1 MKSASNIWNNCCY
14 NGSYFGTGVDVV
26 SKKALDINFARND
39 IILYNCE
46 IFRQIKKDIEDYVQN
61 NKLKKSKLTK
71 DEKKY
76 FFNQFLTRGLEY
88 HLIRN
93 VKLFTDVFEKD
104 FSLEDFVKANRV
116 AFSDGKSGKLAELVH
131 ENKAALVFNKDYSY
145 LFGDNNFDA
154 FIKNIWDVYDFLT
167 DEYEIEHPAYY
178 LLKKDNELLEGQEI
192 IDDIKNFESIYS
204 VKHEIL
210 EHSQLSRKDSI
221 LLKAIRRLNDIFYN
235 DYKRVINCKKRK
247 IVFGNS
253 LASDAWTDGVSY
265 IALNFKFIELSE
277 YGTKFFDYIL
287 KLIIHEYCHNEFTIS
302 VHPHN
307 EEFYKLYHDITIKG
321 GFKELKDNL
330 VLNISNLPKRAAIVY
345 HNELERNDIKAPKK
359 LKEELSNIQESIE
372 NDNVESIL
380 RSFGRSYYNNNEA
393 NSFEDNI
400 QELFL
405 NSYGDDNIPYR
416 YILTKNKILESLI
429 KSESF
434 NTVNLFNKIDNIWNF
449 IDFIIATL
457 STVYYT
463 HTINGIKKNIDALI
477 DAYNSRSR
485 DYNIEQHIRIEINEP
500 LDYRNALK
508 FIYRKN
514 KKSLVFR
521 DRYAFDFCIVEKET
535 YNRLEKEFS
544 LSNKNLFEKLIL
556 NDEFNETLEVLKNH
570 SIEISLLE
578 EKDDYKSS
586 NEIRKNIYETIEKK
600 SYIITNED
608 YHLFEKLGY
617 NRYLDKLNLLNIYDY
632 LEYYN

>member
-1 MKSASNIWNNCCY
+1 M
-14 NGSYFGTGVDVV
+14 
-26 SKKALDINFARND
+26 
-39 IILYNCE
+39 
-46 IFRQIKKDIEDYVQN
+46 
-61 NKLKKSKLTK
+61 
-71 DEKKY
+71 
-76 FFNQFLTRGLEY
+76 
-88 HLIRN
+88 
-93 VKLFTDVFEKD
+93 
-104 FSLEDFVKANRV
+104 
-116 AFSDGKSGKLAELVH
+116 
-131 ENKAALVFNKDYSY
+131 
-145 LFGDNNFDA
+145 
-154 FIKNIWDVYDFLT
+154 
-167 DEYEIEHPAYY
+167 
-178 LLKKDNELLEGQEI
+178 
-192 IDDIKNFESIYS
+192 
-204 VKHEIL
+204 
-210 EHSQLSRKDSI
+210 
-221 LLKAIRRLNDIFYN
+221 
-235 DYKRVINCKKRK
+235 
-247 IVFGNS
+247 
-253 LASDAWTDGVSY
+253 
-265 IALNFKFIELSE
+265 
-277 YGTKFFDYIL
+277 
-287 KLIIHEYCHNEFTIS
+287 
-302 VHPHN
+302 
-307 EEFYKLYHDITIKG
+307 
-321 GFKELKDNL
+321 
-330 VLNISNLPKRAAIVY
+330 
-345 HNELERNDIKAPKK
+345 
-359 LKEELSNIQESIE
+359 
-372 NDNVESIL
+372 
-380 RSFGRSYYNNNEA
+380 
-393 NSFEDNI
+393 
-400 QELFL
+400 
-405 NSYGDDNIPYR
+405 
-416 YILTKNKILESLI
+416 I

-521 DRYAFDFCIVEKET
+521 DRYPFDFCIVEKET

-570 SIEISLLE
+570 SIVILLLE

-600 SYIITNED
+600 SYIIINED